1 MYPYQKVSNLTEA
14 PEEVLEALKVKDVV
28 FPLLRTFR
36 CKVGVRTDTF
46 TNNFVRG
53 VTITHRPEDQVR
65 LFLYQEDCP
74 LAFGFLDYGRPMQRS
89 NTEMFYISS
98 PKIQNGRYAWHSV
111 QHHYA
116 MAKDADKILKKAQR
130 YLRLLKP
137 EDVAGFFW
145 YDKVMSNFNHEDY
158 VKRSDLR
165 NARQLISG
173 QDEVVAEI
181 KHLYRSGHTF
191 LSPKLA
197 KNIASLVELTDE
209 LALPENKRSGRAMYV
224 YLRKD
229 GMIDA
234 VGFDAACYNR
244 LDNVVI
250 PTELPD
256 EVVRKVTALTMCKD
270 GQHVNGV
277 GTRVADNCFYVY
289 A

>member
-14 PEEVLEALKVKDVV
+14 PEEVLEASMVKEVV

-36 CKVGVRTDTF
+36 CKVGIRTDIF
-46 TNNFVRG
+46 ENNFARG
-53 VTITHRPEDQVR
+53 VMSTHRPEDQAR

-158 VKRSDLR
+158 VQRSDLR

-173 QDEVVAEI
+173 QEEVVAEI
-181 KHLYRSGHTF
+181 EHLYRSGHTF

>member
-36 CKVGVRTDTF
+36 CKVGARTDTF
-46 TNNFVRG
+46 ANNFVRG
-53 VTITHRPEDQVR
+53 VIRTHRPEDQVR
-65 LFLYQEDCP
+65 LYLYQEDCP

-158 VKRSDLR
+158 VQRSDLR

-181 KHLYRSGHTF
+181 EHLYRSGHTF